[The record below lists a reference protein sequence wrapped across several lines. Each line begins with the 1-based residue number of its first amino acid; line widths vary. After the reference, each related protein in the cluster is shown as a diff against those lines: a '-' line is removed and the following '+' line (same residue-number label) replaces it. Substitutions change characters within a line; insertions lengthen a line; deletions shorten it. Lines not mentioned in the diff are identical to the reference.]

1 LKALLAMRGF
11 LHWRG
16 TAQRFDPITAGSLYP
31 LIGAALAGLLVY
43 AVVRT
48 VVAADEI
55 RDPLFAAAALLFVT
69 VSALVVL
76 IGTDPV
82 RSPIGFRGFVV
93 AVAAIVL
100 ASVSSSLGS
109 WGATN
114 VIWDDWGPLAVGLIV
129 LCCAEFRPG
138 RDLAAATVGGTVVV
152 GTTSA
157 LETAA
162 MPLLASP
169 LTSALI
175 SATPVLL
182 FGIAASVFSYRMS
195 LSLSR
200 SIEEVARE
208 QGRLSRR
215 VRVRL
220 RELIRDLGRDALSV
234 ELVPFLESV
243 KERGEVTEADV
254 REARRISAVLR
265 SVLITDMALP
275 WLDRLQ
281 RTHPAVLVVHD
292 PERLAEGLPQEQKV
306 ALRALLTALVAAA
319 GHAGPEATGSA
330 AVGSVDVRLT
340 RAGRHRSILVRVSSS
355 EGEARLR
362 HRLGTFITV
371 MNAVYLRSSVTY
383 DSGELRMLY
392 AFDDAGTAL
401 GSAGSRPG
409 DHPPEPA

>member
-1 LKALLAMRGF
+1 MRALVALRGF
-11 LHWRG
+11 VHWRG

-31 LIGAALAGLLVY
+31 LIAVALAGLLVY
-43 AVVRT
+43 AIIRT
-48 VVAADEI
+48 ACASDLI
-55 RDPLFAAAALLFVT
+55 HDPLFAAAALLFVA

-114 VIWDDWGPLAVGLIV
+114 VIWDDWGPLAVGIIL

-138 RDLAAATVGGTVVV
+138 RDLAAATVGAAIVV
-152 GTTSA
+152 GATSA
-157 LETAA
+157 LETSA

-169 LTSALI
+169 VTSALI

-182 FGIAASVFSYRMS
+182 FGIASSVFSYRMS

-208 QGRLSRR
+208 QSRLSRR

-234 ELVPFLESV
+234 ELVPFLEGV
-243 KERGEVTEADV
+243 RERGEVTEADV

-275 WLDRLQ
+275 WLERLQ
-281 RTHPAVLVVHD
+281 RTHPSVLVVHD
-292 PERLAEGLPQEQKV
+292 PGRLSERLPQEQKV
-306 ALRALLTALVAAA
+306 ALRALLTALVSAAEQTA
-319 GHAGPEATGSA
+319 DAPVPEA
-330 AVGSVDVRLT
+330 VVQVRLT
-340 RAGRHRSILVRVSSS
+340 RVGRHHSILVRASFA
-355 EGEARLR
+355 EGEARHR
-362 HRLGTFITV
+362 HRFGTFITV
-371 MNAVYLRSSVTY
+371 MNAVFQRSSVTY
-383 DSGELRMLY
+383 SAGELRMLY
-392 AFDDAGTAL
+392 AFDAPETAV
-401 GSAGSRPG
+401 GVASSQG
-409 DHPPEPA
+409 

>member
-1 LKALLAMRGF
+1 MRAALAMRGF

-31 LIGAALAGLLVY
+31 LIRAALAGLLVY
-43 AVVRT
+43 ALIRT
-48 VVAADEI
+48 AGASDLI
-55 RDPLFAAAALLFVT
+55 HDPLFAAAALLFVA

-100 ASVSSSLGS
+100 ASVSSSLSS
-109 WGATN
+109 WGASN
-114 VIWDDWGPLAVGLIV
+114 VIWDDWGPLAVGLIL

-138 RDLAAATVGGTVVV
+138 RDLAAATVGAAAVV
-152 GTTSA
+152 GATSA
-157 LETAA
+157 LETNS

-182 FGIAASVFSYRMS
+182 FGIASSVFSYRMS

-234 ELVPFLESV
+234 ELVPFLEGV

-281 RTHPAVLVVHD
+281 RTHPSVLVVHD
-292 PERLAEGLPQEQKV
+292 PERLSERLPQEQKV
-306 ALRALLTALVAAA
+306 ALRALLTALVSAAERDPDDV
-319 GHAGPEATGSA
+319 GSEPEA
-330 AVGSVDVRLT
+330 AVQVRLT
-340 RAGRHRSILVRVSSS
+340 RAGRHHSILVRASFA

-362 HRLGTFITV
+362 HRFGTFITV
-371 MNAVYLRSSVTY
+371 MNAVFQRSSVTY
-383 DSGELRMLY
+383 SAGELRMLY
-392 AFDDAGTAL
+392 AFDGPDPAVRDAL
-401 GSAGSRPG
+401 P
-409 DHPPEPA
+409 

>member
-1 LKALLAMRGF
+1 MRGF

-16 TAQRFDPITAGSLYP
+16 TAQRFDPITAASLYP
-31 LIGAALAGLLVY
+31 LIGVALAGLLVY
-43 AVVRT
+43 TVIRM
-48 VVAADEI
+48 VVASDEI
-55 RDPLFAAAALLFVT
+55 HHPLFAAAALMFVT

-100 ASVSSSLGS
+100 ASVSSSLSS
-109 WGATN
+109 WGASN

-138 RDLAAATVGGTVVV
+138 RDLAAATVGGAVVV
-152 GTTSA
+152 GATSA
-157 LETAA
+157 LETTA

-169 LTSALI
+169 VTSALI

-220 RELIRDLGRDALSV
+220 RELIGDLGRDALSV
-234 ELVPFLESV
+234 ELVPFLEEV
-243 KERGEVTEADV
+243 KERGEVTEQDV

-281 RTHPAVLVVHD
+281 RTHPSVLVVHD
-292 PERLAEGLPQEQKV
+292 PERLSERLPQEQKV
-306 ALRALLTALVAAA
+306 ALRALLTALVSAAEQAGAAA
-319 GHAGPEATGSA
+319 SGTVAG
-330 AVGSVDVRLT
+330 GSVHVRLT
-340 RAGRHRSILVRVSSS
+340 RAGRHHSILVRVSSS

-362 HRLGTFITV
+362 HRFGTFVTV
-371 MNAVYLRSSVTY
+371 MNAVFLRSSVTY
-383 DSGELRMLY
+383 SSGELRMLY
-392 AFDDAGTAL
+392 AFDAPTTP
-401 GSAGSRPG
+401 AGSTRS
-409 DHPPEPA
+409 